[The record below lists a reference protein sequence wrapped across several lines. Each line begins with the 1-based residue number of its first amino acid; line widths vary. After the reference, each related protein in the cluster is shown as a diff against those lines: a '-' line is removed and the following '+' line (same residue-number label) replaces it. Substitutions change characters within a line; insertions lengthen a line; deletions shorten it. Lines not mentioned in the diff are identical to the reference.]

1 MPMSP
6 QQTAT
11 VQDFTIERIGD
22 VEILRLGFPKANSM
36 SPAML
41 VSLRAAMGEAAASDA
56 RALIITGTGRAF
68 SAGLALPLLVDFDRD
83 QMRFFMNDFA
93 QVMEVVLT
101 FPKATVAAING
112 HAIAGGCVLA
122 LMCDYRVMVSG
133 SGRIGLNE
141 VALGIGIPASVME
154 PLRAKVPARSL
165 VPIAMAG
172 EVFDPAEALGLD
184 LVDDV
189 VSAGELEESA
199 MLRAN
204 ALAGAPEACAQVKTA
219 LLRPVLEQLRE
230 HEGAELESWLDTWF
244 SPTGQSRVRAAV
256 AQLTKN

>member
-1 MPMSP
+1 MPLE
-6 QQTAT
+6 QTAQ
-11 VQDFTIERIGD
+11 VQDFTIERIDD

-41 VSLRAAMGEAAASDA
+41 VSLRAALGKAAASDA
-56 RALIITGTGRAF
+56 RALIITGTGRSF
-68 SAGLALPLLVDFDRD
+68 SAGLALPLIVDFDRD
-83 QMRFFMNDFA
+83 QMRAFMNDFA

-122 LMCDYRVMVSG
+122 LMCDYRVMGSG
-133 SGRIGLNE
+133 PGRIGLNE
-141 VALGIGIPASVME
+141 VAIGIGLPASVIE

-172 EVFDPAEALGLD
+172 ELFDPTEALGLD
-184 LVDDV
+184 LIDDV
-189 VSAGELEESA
+189 VSAGDLAESA
-199 MLRAN
+199 MLRAS
-204 ALAGAPEACAQVKTA
+204 ALAGAPEACAQVKAA

-230 HEGAELESWLDTWF
+230 HEVAELEGWLDTWF
-244 SPTGQSRVRAAV
+244 SSTGQSRVRAAV
-256 AQLTKN
+256 SGITKK